1 MQEKY
6 FTYVLYAEAYDK
18 IYIGFTTDPTKR
30 LDSHNSAINKGWT
43 RSFQPWKMIYHEE
56 YSTKKEALVREKQLK
71 TYQGREFIRNELILN
86 KKK

>member
-6 FTYVLYAEAYDK
+6 FTYVLYSESYDK

-30 LDSHNSAINKGWT
+30 LASHNSSINKGWT
-43 RSFQPWKMIYHEE
+43 RSFQPWKMIYSEE

-71 TYQGREFIRNELILN
+71 TYQGREFIRKELILN